1 MAQCPVP
8 DNINP
13 LSPVGFRLDIEKLPE
28 VSYFCQEATIPDVTL
43 SSIAVPT
50 PLAQIQVPD
59 SILQYGDLIVNFL
72 VDEDMNNYKSLYNWV
87 KGLGFPN
94 DHREYTETI
103 EADRR
108 FGTSELTK
116 NYSDASLSILSS
128 SNTVVQTIKF
138 IDLFPISIA
147 SLQFG
152 SNLNDVNYLQGNA
165 IFRYTSYEFEEN
177 VII

>member
-1 MAQCPVP
+1 
-8 DNINP
+8 
-13 LSPVGFRLDIEKLPE
+13 
-28 VSYFCQEATIPDVTL
+28 
-43 SSIAVPT
+43 
-50 PLAQIQVPD
+50 
-59 SILQYGDLIVNFL
+59 
-72 VDEDMNNYKSLYNWV
+72 MNNYKSLYNWV